1 MVQSVSE
8 RNVKQ
13 VQGTGVDVAAR
24 MDRLPVT
31 ALHAAAIVLCAL
43 GFMFDLLEIALGSV
57 LSAVFSTPP
66 HVVPAQQLSLLL
78 SSVYIGAIVGAPL
91 LGWVADR
98 HGRRNTLMGILLWL
112 ALMSLG
118 AALSDDVSTLTVCR
132 GLAGLALGA
141 YPPIMMAYLTDMLP
155 PSRRGM
161 LSFVTFAIASLGPVL
176 GIFMIRWLTPLQ
188 PLGLE
193 AWRWGFLVGGA
204 GAALF
209 GLLFRSLPE
218 SPRWLQAK
226 GRHAEAEQACQA
238 FERSRVVLATAPGK
252 TAPTREDEHVAAELS
267 QSTPGKKRWA
277 MVGTLFLLSPWSTV
291 AFPLLTGAILSQ
303 KGFKISDTLLYVGL
317 SSFGPLVGALLASTV
332 VDRIERR
339 VALVGCAAAMLASG
353 IWFINSDAALW
364 LIVSSVLF
372 SFFGFLYI
380 STINL
385 YGAEL
390 FPTSTRAS
398 AISGAWA
405 LNRLGAAAAPLVLI
419 PLLRNGGGPSAMF
432 AVIAATLVGT
442 IVLLA
447 MAPRGQQRRSV
458 R

>member
-1 MVQSVSE
+1 MLQRVSRQALAQAE
-8 RNVKQ
+8 ASEH
-13 VQGTGVDVAAR
+13 DVALR

-31 ALHAAAIVLCAL
+31 ALHIAAIVLCAL

-66 HVVPAQQLSLLL
+66 QVVPAQQLSLLL
-78 SSVYIGAIVGAPL
+78 SSVYIGAIAGAPM

-112 ALMSLG
+112 ALMSVG
-118 AALSDDVSTLTVCR
+118 AAASNDVVMLTWCR

-155 PSRRGM
+155 SRRRGM
-161 LSFVTFAIASLGPVL
+161 LSFVVFAIASIGPVL

-193 AWRWGFLVGGA
+193 AWRWGFLVGGV
-204 GAALF
+204 GAAVF
-209 GLLFRSLPE
+209 GLLFRALPE

-226 GRHAEAEQACQA
+226 GRQAQAEMACQA
-238 FERSRVVLATAPGK
+238 FEQSSIVLSVPPDEITQQ
-252 TAPTREDEHVAAELS
+252 RETKEAAAQLP
-267 QSTPGKKRWA
+267 QGAAGKKRWA
-277 MVGTLFLLSPWSTV
+277 MVGALFLLSPWSTV
-291 AFPLLTGAILSQ
+291 AFPLLTGAVLSQ

-332 VDRIERR
+332 VDRVERR
-339 VALVGCAAAMLASG
+339 VALVGCAAAMLVSG
-353 IWFINSDAALW
+353 VWFIASDVPLW
-364 LIVSSVLF
+364 LIISSVLF

-405 LNRLGAAAAPLVLI
+405 LNRLGAAAAPLILI
-419 PLLRNGGGPSAMF
+419 PLLRNGGGPPAMF

-447 MAPRGQQRRSV
+447 VAPRGQQRRSV
-458 R
+458 Q